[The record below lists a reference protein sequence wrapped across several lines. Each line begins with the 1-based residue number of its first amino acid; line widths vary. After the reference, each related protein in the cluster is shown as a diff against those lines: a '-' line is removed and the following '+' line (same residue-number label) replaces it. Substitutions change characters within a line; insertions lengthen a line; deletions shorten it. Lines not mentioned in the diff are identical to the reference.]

1 MILIAFN
8 LLNVQSLGSEL
19 LFFFESFLININ
31 QVKQKKEFD
40 STRDEITNPKW
51 DFSVLGQKKLYRL

>member
-40 STRDEITNPKW
+40 STRDEITNPK
-51 DFSVLGQKKLYRL
+51 